1 MVNARRACLAIAATN
16 IAIGIV
22 AFASLSVAKNKALTE
37 TGSGFVVA
45 FFVASVW
52 IAVIGITQ
60 LIATLTHDSKGA
72 FRVTLVLHVPLVV
85 LGFAIL
91 VASASIYPEPGIIV
105 AAVLVWIYG
114 VVDMVVFAKPYKKID
129 S

>member
-1 MVNARRACLAIAATN
+1 MFNARRACLAIAATN
-16 IAIGIV
+16 IAIGVV
-22 AFASLSVAKNKALTE
+22 AFASLSAAKNKVLTE
-37 TGSGFVVA
+37 TGAGFVVA

-52 IAVIGITQ
+52 ITVIGIAQ

-91 VASASIYPEPGIIV
+91 VASAAIYPQPGIIV

-114 VVDMVVFAKPYKKID
+114 LVDMVIFAKPYKEIE
-129 S
+129 